1 MPNMKDGLD
10 SVLESY
16 NKMDIPLDL
25 LEVFTSVLFSWCDK
39 ETIDTVMQLSKDAH
53 RLTCG
58 LMDRP
63 ELYRIWADVHEG
75 IDSIRRFPREVV
87 CRNVRVSEMTRTEVI
102 RMLEYL
108 VALKATVF
116 NKVERLEIVDLNE
129 ASMHSS

>member
-1 MPNMKDGLD
+1 
-10 SVLESY
+10 
-16 NKMDIPLDL
+16 MDIPLDL

-39 ETIDTVMQLSKDAH
+39 ESIDTVMQLSKDAH

-63 ELYRIWADVHEG
+63 ELSRIWADVYKG

-87 CRNVRVSEMTRTEVI
+87 CRNVRVSEMTTTEVI

-116 NKVERLEIVDLNE
+116 HKVERLKIVDLDE
-129 ASMHSS
+129 ASFLILD